1 MRVFAIDPG
10 NTQSAYCVVDAE
22 TLRPL
27 DFNKIPNNVLRDYI
41 RDYRFEEEDRA
52 VVEMIQ
58 SYGMAVGRDVFETAV
73 WIGRFAERL
82 DRKLLTPAEF
92 LFRKEEKLHICH
104 DSKAKDA
111 NIRRALIDRFAR
123 HDLKNGKGTKKNP
136 DWFYGFSADVWAA
149 YAVAITFIE
158 TRLKS
163 DFGE

>member
-73 WIGRFAERL
+73 WIGRFQECL
-82 DRKLLTPAEF
+82 DRRLLLPSDT

-123 HDLKNGKGTKKNP
+123 HDLKNGKGTKKSP
-136 DWFYGFSADVWAA
+136 DWFYGFSADMWAA
-149 YAVAITFIE
+149 YAVALTYIE
-158 TRLKS
+158 TKL
-163 DFGE
+163 DDC